1 MNFTVEVPSG
11 RLGLLLLLLG
21 SLCPQLDGAKGPEQK
36 VLQQEQ
42 KVLQQEQKVLQQE
55 QKVLQQEQK
64 VLQQEQSSHIPLWKI
79 HMRDSLVKGR
89 GRSLGEPEV
98 IQEQLLYCRVGI
110 GFHLQILPG
119 GSVRG
124 VHRPT
129 QYSWLKLFSIRPGL
143 VAIRGLRSGLFLC
156 MSRDGW
162 AHGAEKFSDDCIF
175 KENLEENHYT
185 TYSSYSHPGNYL
197 ALSRKGELRRGG
209 SANRNQASTHF
220 LPRRRLW

>member
-1 MNFTVEVPSG
+1 MMSVF
-11 RLGLLLLLLG
+11 
-21 SLCPQLDGAKGPEQK
+21 CDA
-36 VLQQEQ
+36 
-42 KVLQQEQKVLQQE
+42 
-55 QKVLQQEQK
+55 
-64 VLQQEQSSHIPLWKI
+64 
-79 HMRDSLVKGR
+79 

-129 QYSWLKLFSIRPGL
+129 QYSEPGL
-143 VAIRGLRSGLFLC
+143 VAIRGVRSGLFLC

-220 LPRRRLW
+220 LPRRSKRRRP

>member
-1 MNFTVEVPSG
+1 GQFPQKNVQQVSEAPQLYRENIHGFLLKEKRRTSF
-11 RLGLLLLLLG
+11 LLLLLDHLMESG
-21 SLCPQLDGAKGPEQK
+21 SFLF
-36 VLQQEQ
+36 
-42 KVLQQEQKVLQQE
+42 
-55 QKVLQQEQK
+55 
-64 VLQQEQSSHIPLWKI
+64 I
-79 HMRDSLVKGR
+79 
-89 GRSLGEPEV
+89 SLGEPEV

-162 AHGAEKFSDDCIF
+162 AHGAFSDDCIF

-185 TYSSYSHPGNYL
+185 TYSSYSHPGKYL

>member
-1 MNFTVEVPSG
+1 MSVF
-11 RLGLLLLLLG
+11 
-21 SLCPQLDGAKGPEQK
+21 CDA
-36 VLQQEQ
+36 
-42 KVLQQEQKVLQQE
+42 
-55 QKVLQQEQK
+55 
-64 VLQQEQSSHIPLWKI
+64 
-79 HMRDSLVKGR
+79 

-119 GSVRG
+119 G
-124 VHRPT
+124 
-129 QYSWLKLFSIRPGL
+129 WLKLFSIRPGL
-143 VAIRGLRSGLFLC
+143 VAIRGVRSGLFLC

-162 AHGAEKFSDDCIF
+162 AHGAVSEFSDDCIF

-220 LPRRRLW
+220 LPRRRLWWNISMMKVLQTPSGLSGNGTVSLLRSDSMRGGSSSRVLGGPIFPDGHVVTENKTFT

>member
-1 MNFTVEVPSG
+1 TKSSSGVPPACLKE
-11 RLGLLLLLLG
+11 RLKT
-21 SLCPQLDGAKGPEQK
+21 SRWTRLC
-36 VLQQEQ
+36 
-42 KVLQQEQKVLQQE
+42 
-55 QKVLQQEQK
+55 
-64 VLQQEQSSHIPLWKI
+64 
-79 HMRDSLVKGR
+79 
-89 GRSLGEPEV
+89 
-98 IQEQLLYCRVGI
+98 
-110 GFHLQILPG
+110 LQILNP
-119 GSVRG
+119 S
-124 VHRPT
+124 
-129 QYSWLKLFSIRPGL
+129 SLWPGL
-143 VAIRGLRSGLFLC
+143 VAIRGVRSGLFLC

>member
-1 MNFTVEVPSG
+1 MEGYSPGVVIRAGPGGSDHQRGG
-11 RLGLLLLLLG
+11 RWRFLLTTAAPCSPAALVRVTTRRRG
-21 SLCPQLDGAKGPEQK
+21 WS
-36 VLQQEQ
+36 VLMMS
-42 KVLQQEQKVLQQE
+42 VFC
-55 QKVLQQEQK
+55 
-64 VLQQEQSSHIPLWKI
+64 
-79 HMRDSLVKGR
+79 DA

-143 VAIRGLRSGLFLC
+143 VAIRGVRSGLFLC

-162 AHGAEKFSDDCIF
+162 AHGAFSDDCIF